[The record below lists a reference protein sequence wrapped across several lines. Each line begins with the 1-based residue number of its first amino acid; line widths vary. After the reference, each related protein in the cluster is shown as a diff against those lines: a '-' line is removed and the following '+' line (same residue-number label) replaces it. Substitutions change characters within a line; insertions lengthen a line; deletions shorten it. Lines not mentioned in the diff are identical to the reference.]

1 MKYVP
6 PSPSSTSTGA
16 VLEASA
22 AHVTS
27 TRRWIGA
34 SCPLP
39 SSVSVG
45 VLAFALITKRER
57 HASACGGAASGV
69 GPGGEGGSGCMPRRP
84 VLGCLRPSST
94 TRQRRPASR
103 AVAETPNPSPLSVP
117 LRLSAQ
123 GERCGAR
130 GTGGCTQRTT
140 LDLQGGRRSERL
152 TGPPRR
158 ATHAARRGIGGAHC
172 GRFPIS
178 PFLLEIR
185 EAYPY
190 SAEFRH
196 FSPCQ
201 HGAPPAI

>member
-103 AVAETPNPSPLSVP
+103 AVAETPNPFAGFAVP
-117 LRLSAQ
+117 LRLSAH
-123 GERCGAR
+123 GERFGAR
-130 GTGGCTQRTT
+130 GTGGCKVRT
-140 LDLQGGRRSERL
+140 SA
-152 TGPPRR
+152 PR
-158 ATHAARRGIGGAHC
+158 
-172 GRFPIS
+172 
-178 PFLLEIR
+178 
-185 EAYPY
+185 Y
-190 SAEFRH
+190 
-196 FSPCQ
+196 
-201 HGAPPAI
+201 